1 MQLAEFQQQEITG
14 FAIAYNWLKTVERD
28 GNCWLF
34 SHELYNYGPVLAN
47 IKVSTV
53 RTNFSKIEREQTA
66 YKIFHTIHNYAC
78 QVTKKTKTKTISAS
92 IPHN

>member
-47 IKVSTV
+47 IKVQYPK
-53 RTNFSKIEREQTA
+53 N
-66 YKIFHTIHNYAC
+66 
-78 QVTKKTKTKTISAS
+78 
-92 IPHN
+92 